1 VIGGVSLPS
10 EQRHNE
16 RHTMKKFIA
25 LALVT
30 VGVTVSARAQWIVYD
45 PANTVQPV
53 INTAQEIAKYIE
65 IINNQVQQI
74 QALTDQLNE
83 FKHYESLFGD
93 PKAVLLTTV
102 QPLVYDL
109 RKTEVGETLT
119 ALEGAVDAGEAM
131 LYNASGLFTNIGT
144 TFATPNGATVTRRE
158 TPYLPVAAVQKTT
171 EDFLSVSTDATARR
185 IALKEEIARTT
196 TALKS
201 ATTDAEVQKLTGVLI
216 GLSSALNNTDYEINQ
231 ATASALV
238 QDVANR
244 NDAQR
249 QIEAKKEQQH
259 AEFTEAV
266 QKYGQTFRLMNA
278 PTAFPTP

>member
-1 VIGGVSLPS
+1 
-10 EQRHNE
+10 
-16 RHTMKKFIA
+16 MKKLIA
-25 LALVT
+25 LTIVT
-30 VGVTVSARAQWIVYD
+30 LGVTISARAQWIVYD
-45 PANTVQPV
+45 PTMNMQQ
-53 INTAQEIAKYIE
+53 IMAQAQNIAKYIE
-65 IINNQVQQI
+65 MIQNQVQQI
-74 QALTDQLNE
+74 QALEDQLNE

-102 QPLVYDL
+102 QPLVADL
-109 RKTEVGETLT
+109 RKTELGQTLT
-119 ALEGAVDAGEAM
+119 TLEGAVDAGQAM
-131 LYNASGLFTNIGT
+131 LYDANGLFSSIGT
-144 TFATPNGATVTRRE
+144 TFTTPNGVTVTRRE

-171 EDFLSVSTDATARR
+171 DNFLTVTTDATTRR
-185 IALKEEIARTT
+185 VALKEEIARTT
-196 TALKS
+196 TALKN

-231 ATASALV
+231 ATSSALV

-244 NDAQR
+244 NEAQR

-266 QKYGQTFRLMNA
+266 QKYGQTFRLLNA

>member
-1 VIGGVSLPS
+1 
-10 EQRHNE
+10 
-16 RHTMKKFIA
+16 M
-25 LALVT
+25 
-30 VGVTVSARAQWIVYD
+30 
-45 PANTVQPV
+45 
-53 INTAQEIAKYIE
+53 
-65 IINNQVQQI
+65 INNQVQQI
-74 QALTDQLNE
+74 QTLTDQLNE
-83 FKHYESLFGD
+83 FKHYEDLFGD
-93 PKAVLLTTV
+93 PKAVLLSTV
-102 QPLVYDL
+102 QPLIDDL
-109 RKTEVGETLT
+109 RKTELGQTLT
-119 ALEGAVDAGEAM
+119 TLESTVNAGQAM
-131 LYNASGLFTNIGT
+131 LYNASGLFNSIGT
-144 TFATPNGATVTRRE
+144 TFTTPNGQTVTRRE
-158 TPYLPVAAVQKTT
+158 APYLPVAAVQKTT
-171 EDFLSVSTDATARR
+171 DNYPVRLHRR
-185 IALKEEIARTT
+185 DRPPRRVERSNRRDDRRSSRA
-196 TALKS
+196 